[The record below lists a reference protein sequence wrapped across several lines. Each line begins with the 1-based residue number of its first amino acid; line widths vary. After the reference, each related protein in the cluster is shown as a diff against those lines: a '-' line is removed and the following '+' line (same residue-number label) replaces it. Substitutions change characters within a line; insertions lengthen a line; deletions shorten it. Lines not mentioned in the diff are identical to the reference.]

1 MPALTTIQLR
11 RGSSSLW
18 AASNSPLAQG
28 ELGYDTTIKKFKIG
42 DGTSLWSSLSWANI
56 TGADFVGTSGINV
69 SYASASGTMT
79 VSVTG
84 LSSSYLS
91 DFSSAVSGLL
101 PVKSIIAGS
110 NITVT
115 PTGDKGFVISS
126 PVNSDTVKDLIGST
140 ITGVSGIR
148 ASYDNTSKVETISVT
163 GLTSSY
169 ISDFNTSV
177 SGLVS
182 GVYAPLTS
190 PALTGTPTAP
200 TAAADT
206 NTTQIAS
213 TAFVIGQASSSNP
226 LMDGTVAVGTSK
238 KYARADHVH
247 PTDTTR
253 AALAGATFTGAVS
266 IPSGTGNF
274 NTLTVNSTAVS
285 LNGHTHTS
293 SNITDF
299 NTAVSGL
306 LGVKSLVQGSGIGI
320 TNNAGAQTI
329 SITGIPSSLIT
340 DLGNIATT
348 QVIGR
353 TGIALSY
360 DAVSDTMYIDTT
372 GVSFSG
378 HTHSWSNI
386 TDASTKA
393 TLTEL
398 SYLSGVVPGTAS
410 SGRALVVDNSKNLTG
425 INTLTTVSDVIV
437 GGNLTVQGTTT
448 TVNSSTINIGDNII
462 RVNTSGLST
471 GGMEVYTGSTTQ
483 SIVWNNVSNRWEFSG
498 GNVYTSGNFIG
509 NLSGN
514 ASTVTNGV
522 YTTDTGTVTS
532 AMIADNTIVNADINS
547 SAAISYSKLNLSS
560 SIVNA
565 DISNS
570 AAIADSKLAT
580 ISTAGKVSNSA
591 TTATNAN
598 TASAIV
604 SRDAS
609 GNFSAGTITANLSG
623 NATSVTNGVYTTDT
637 GTVTSTMI
645 ADNTIVNADINSA
658 AAIAYSKL
666 NLSASIVNAD
676 IGAAAAIAYSKLNLS
691 SGIVNSDI
699 SASAAIVDTKL
710 ATISTS
716 GKVSNS
722 ATTATSSNTASAIV
736 ARDASGNFTAG
747 TITASLSGNATSVTN
762 GVYTT
767 DTGTVTN
774 TMLAGSIA
782 NSKLLNSSVIIGS
795 TAVSLGSTVT
805 AFSGLSTVTATTF
818 IGSLSGTANNVVT
831 NANLTGPITS
841 IGNATTISTGVIDN
855 SHISST
861 GAIAYSKLNL
871 SSSIVNADV
880 SSSAA
885 IAYSKLNLAGNI
897 VNADINAAASI
908 SYSKLNLSSSVT
920 NSDVATNAA
929 IAYSKLNLVSG
940 ITNNDISATGAIAY
954 SKLNLSTSI
963 VNADI
968 AASAAI
974 VDTKLATISTS
985 GKVSNSATTATS
997 ANTASAIVA
1006 RDASGNF
1013 TAGTITASLS
1023 GNATSVT
1030 NGVYTTDTGT
1040 VTNTMLAGSI
1050 ANAKLLNSSVTLGST
1065 SISLGGTAS
1074 TIAGLTS
1081 ISGVSAASPTTLVY
1095 CLIDGGTP

>member
-56 TGADFVGTSGINV
+56 TGTDFVGTSGINV

-140 ITGVSGIR
+140 ITGVSGIK
-148 ASYDNTSKVETISVT
+148 ASYDNTGKIETISVT

-169 ISDFNTSV
+169 IGDFNTSV

-182 GVYAPLTS
+182 GVYAPLNS

-226 LMDGTVAVGTSK
+226 LMDGTAAVGTSK
-238 KYARADHVH
+238 KYSREDHVH

-253 AALAGATFTGAVS
+253 AALSGAAFTGSVS

-274 NTLTVNSTAVS
+274 NTLTVGNTAVS
-285 LNGHTHTS
+285 LSGHTHTS

-299 NTAVSGL
+299 NSAVSGL
-306 LGVKSLVQGSGIGI
+306 MGVKGLVGTSGIGI
-320 TNNAGAQTI
+320 TNNAGTHTVA
-329 SITGIPSSLIT
+329 ITGIPSSLIT

-348 QVIGR
+348 EVIGR

-360 DAVSDTMYIDTT
+360 DAVYDKMYIDTT

-509 NLSGN
+509 SLSGN

-532 AMIADNTIVNADINS
+532 TMIANDTIVNADINS
-547 SAAISYSKLNLSS
+547 SAAIAYSKLNLST

-609 GNFSAGTITANLSG
+609 GNFSAGTITA
-623 NATSVTNGVYTTDT
+623 
-637 GTVTSTMI
+637 
-645 ADNTIVNADINSA
+645 
-658 AAIAYSKL
+658 
-666 NLSASIVNAD
+666 
-676 IGAAAAIAYSKLNLS
+676 
-691 SGIVNSDI
+691 
-699 SASAAIVDTKL
+699 
-710 ATISTS
+710 
-716 GKVSNS
+716 
-722 ATTATSSNTASAIV
+722 
-736 ARDASGNFTAG
+736 
-747 TITASLSGNATSVTN
+747 SLSGNATSVTN

-782 NSKLLNSSVIIGS
+782 NGKLLNSSVTIGS

-805 AFSGLSTVTATTF
+805 SFSGLSTVTATTF
-818 IGSLSGTANNVVT
+818 VGSLSGTANNVVT

-855 SHISST
+855 THISAT

-871 SSSIVNADV
+871 SSSIMNADINN
-880 SSSAA
+880 SAA

-908 SYSKLNLSSSVT
+908 SYSKLNLSSSIT
-920 NSDVATNAA
+920 NSDVATNAS
-929 IAYSKLNLVSG
+929 ISYSKLNLVSG

-968 AASAAI
+968 ATSAAI
-974 VDTKLATISTS
+974 ADTKLATISTS

-1065 SISLGGTAS
+1065 SISLGSTVS

>member
-11 RGSSSLW
+11 RGSSTLW

-115 PTGDKGFVISS
+115 PTGDNGFVISS
-126 PVNSDTVKDLIGST
+126 PVNSNTVKDLIGST
-140 ITGVSGIR
+140 ITGVSGIK
-148 ASYDNTSKVETISVT
+148 ASYDNVGKVETISVT

-169 ISDFNTSV
+169 IGDFNTSV

-182 GVYAPLTS
+182 GVYAPLNS

-226 LMDGTVAVGTSK
+226 LMNGTAAVGTSK
-238 KYARADHVH
+238 KYSREDHVH

-253 AALAGATFTGAVS
+253 AALAGAAFTGSVS

-274 NTLTVNSTAVS
+274 NTLTVGNTAVS
-285 LNGHTHTS
+285 LSGHTHTS

-299 NTAVSGL
+299 NSAVSGL
-306 LGVKSLVQGSGIGI
+306 MGVKGLVGTSGIGI
-320 TNNAGAQTI
+320 TNSAGTHTVA
-329 SITGIPSSLIT
+329 ITGIPSSLIT

-348 QVIGR
+348 EVIGR

-360 DAVSDTMYIDTT
+360 DAVYDKMYIDTT

-410 SGRALVVDNSKNLTG
+410 SGRALVVDDSKNLTG
-425 INTLTTVSDVIV
+425 INTLTTISDVIV

-448 TVNSSTINIGDNII
+448 TVNSSTVNIGDNII

-471 GGMEVYTGSTTQ
+471 GGLEVYTGSTTK
-483 SIVWNNVSNRWEFSG
+483 SVVWNNVSNRWEFSG
-498 GNVYTSGNFIG
+498 GDVYTSGNFIG
-509 NLSGN
+509 SLSGN
-514 ASTVTNGV
+514 ASSVTNGV

-532 AMIADNTIVNADINS
+532 TMIANDTIVNADINS
-547 SAAISYSKLNLSS
+547 SAAIAYSKLNLST
-560 SIVNA
+560 SIVNG
-565 DISNS
+565 DISTS

-609 GNFSAGTITANLSG
+609 GNFSAGTITASLSG

-645 ADNTIVNADINSA
+645 ANNTIVDADINSA

-666 NLSASIVNAD
+666 NLV
-676 IGAAAAIAYSKLNLS
+676 
-691 SGIVNSDI
+691 
-699 SASAAIVDTKL
+699 
-710 ATISTS
+710 
-716 GKVSNS
+716 
-722 ATTATSSNTASAIV
+722 
-736 ARDASGNFTAG
+736 
-747 TITASLSGNATSVTN
+747 
-762 GVYTT
+762 
-767 DTGTVTN
+767 
-774 TMLAGSIA
+774 
-782 NSKLLNSSVIIGS
+782 
-795 TAVSLGSTVT
+795 
-805 AFSGLSTVTATTF
+805 
-818 IGSLSGTANNVVT
+818 
-831 NANLTGPITS
+831 
-841 IGNATTISTGVIDN
+841 
-855 SHISST
+855 
-861 GAIAYSKLNL
+861 
-871 SSSIVNADV
+871 
-880 SSSAA
+880 
-885 IAYSKLNLAGNI
+885 GNI
-897 VNADINAAASI
+897 VNADINSAASI

-920 NSDVATNAA
+920 NSDVATNAS
-929 IAYSKLNLVSG
+929 ISYSKLNLVSG

-968 AASAAI
+968 ATSAAI
-974 VDTKLATISTS
+974 ADTKLATISTS

-1065 SISLGGTAS
+1065 SISLGSTVS

-1081 ISGVSAASPTTLVY
+1081 ISGVSAASPTALVY

>member
-11 RGSSSLW
+11 RGSSTLW
-18 AASNSPLAQG
+18 ASSNSPLAQG
-28 ELGYDTTIKKFKIG
+28 ELGYDTTIKRFKIG
-42 DGTSLWSSLSWANI
+42 DGTSLWGSLSWANI
-56 TGADFVGTSGINV
+56 TGADFVGTSGINF

-101 PVKSIIAGS
+101 PVKSIIAGN
-110 NITVT
+110 NITIT
-115 PTGDKGFVISS
+115 PTGDKGFIISS

-148 ASYDNTSKVETISVT
+148 ASYDNTGKVETISVT
-163 GLTSSY
+163 GLVSSY
-169 ISDFNTSV
+169 IGDFNTSV
-177 SGLVS
+177 SGLVN
-182 GVYAPLTS
+182 GIYAPLSS
-190 PALTGTPTAP
+190 PALTGTPTVP
-200 TAAADT
+200 TATADT

-266 IPSGTGNF
+266 IPNGTGNF

-306 LGVKSLVQGSGIGI
+306 IGVKSLVQGSGIGI
-320 TNNAGAQTI
+320 VNNAGAQTI

-372 GVSFSG
+372 GVSFNG
-378 HTHSWSNI
+378 HTHTWSNI

-398 SYLSGVVPGTAS
+398 SYLSGVVPGTVSAS
-410 SGRALVVDNSKNLTG
+410 RALIVDSSKNLTG
-425 INTLTTVSDVIV
+425 INTLTTASDVTV

-448 TVNSSTINIGDNII
+448 TVNSTTINIADNII

-471 GGMEVYTGSTTQ
+471 GGMEVYTGSATQ
-483 SIVWNNVSNRWEFSG
+483 SVVWNNVSNRWEFSG
-498 GNVYTSGNFIG
+498 GNVYTSGNFVG
-509 NLSGN
+509 NLNGN

-532 AMIADNTIVNADINS
+532 TMIADNTIVNADINS
-547 SAAISYSKLNLSS
+547 SAAIAYSKLNLSA

-565 DISNS
+565 DVSNS

-637 GTVTSTMI
+637 GTVT
-645 ADNTIVNADINSA
+645 
-658 AAIAYSKL
+658 
-666 NLSASIVNAD
+666 
-676 IGAAAAIAYSKLNLS
+676 
-691 SGIVNSDI
+691 
-699 SASAAIVDTKL
+699 
-710 ATISTS
+710 
-716 GKVSNS
+716 
-722 ATTATSSNTASAIV
+722 
-736 ARDASGNFTAG
+736 
-747 TITASLSGNATSVTN
+747 
-762 GVYTT
+762 
-767 DTGTVTN
+767 N

-782 NSKLLNSSVIIGS
+782 NNKLTNSSVTIGS
-795 TAVSLGSTVT
+795 TSVSLGATVT
-805 AFSGLSTVTATTF
+805 SFAGLSTVTATTF
-818 IGSLSGTANNVVT
+818 VGSLSGTANNVIT

-855 SHISST
+855 SHINPT
-861 GAIAYSKLNL
+861 AAIAYSKLNL
-871 SSSIVNADV
+871 SSSIVNADINN
-880 SSSAA
+880 SAA

-897 VNADINAAASI
+897 VNSDINTSAAIA
-908 SYSKLNLSSSVT
+908 YSKLNLSSSVN
-920 NSDVATNAA
+920 NSDIATNAA

-1006 RDASGNF
+1006 RDSSGNF
-1013 TAGTITASLS
+1013 SAGTITASLS

-1040 VTNTMLAGSI
+1040 VTNNMLTGSI
-1050 ANAKLLNSSVTLGST
+1050 ANAKLLYSSLILGST
-1065 SISLGGTAS
+1065 SISLGGTIS
-1074 TIAGLTS
+1074 SIAGLTS
-1081 ISGVSAASPTTLVY
+1081 ISGVSAASPTSLVY

>member
-11 RGSSSLW
+11 RGSSTLW

-115 PTGDKGFVISS
+115 PTGDNGFVISS
-126 PVNSDTVKDLIGST
+126 PVNSNTVKDLIGST
-140 ITGVSGIR
+140 ITGVSGIK
-148 ASYDNTSKVETISVT
+148 ASYDNVGKVETISVT

-169 ISDFNTSV
+169 IGDFNTSV

-182 GVYAPLTS
+182 GVYAPLNS

-226 LMDGTVAVGTSK
+226 LMNGTAAVGTSK
-238 KYARADHVH
+238 KYSREDHVH

-253 AALAGATFTGAVS
+253 AALAGAAFTGSVS

-274 NTLTVNSTAVS
+274 NTLTVGNTAVS
-285 LNGHTHTS
+285 LSGHTHTS

-299 NTAVSGL
+299 NSAVSGL
-306 LGVKSLVQGSGIGI
+306 MGVKGLVGTSGIGI
-320 TNNAGAQTI
+320 TNSAGTHTVA
-329 SITGIPSSLIT
+329 ITGIPSSLIT

-348 QVIGR
+348 EVIGR

-360 DAVSDTMYIDTT
+360 DAVYDKMYIDTT

-410 SGRALVVDNSKNLTG
+410 SGRALVVDDSKNLTG
-425 INTLTTVSDVIV
+425 INTLTTISDVIV

-448 TVNSSTINIGDNII
+448 TVNSSTVNIGDNII

-471 GGMEVYTGSTTQ
+471 GGLEVYTGSTTK
-483 SIVWNNVSNRWEFSG
+483 SVVWNNVSNRWEFSG
-498 GNVYTSGNFIG
+498 GDVYTSGNFIG
-509 NLSGN
+509 SLSGN
-514 ASTVTNGV
+514 ASSVTNGV

-532 AMIADNTIVNADINS
+532 TMIANDTIVNADINS
-547 SAAISYSKLNLSS
+547 SAAIAYSKLNLST
-560 SIVNA
+560 SIVNG

-609 GNFSAGTITANLSG
+609 GNFSAGTITASLSG

-645 ADNTIVNADINSA
+645 ANNTIVDADINSA

-666 NLSASIVNAD
+666 NLV
-676 IGAAAAIAYSKLNLS
+676 
-691 SGIVNSDI
+691 
-699 SASAAIVDTKL
+699 
-710 ATISTS
+710 
-716 GKVSNS
+716 
-722 ATTATSSNTASAIV
+722 
-736 ARDASGNFTAG
+736 
-747 TITASLSGNATSVTN
+747 
-762 GVYTT
+762 
-767 DTGTVTN
+767 
-774 TMLAGSIA
+774 
-782 NSKLLNSSVIIGS
+782 
-795 TAVSLGSTVT
+795 
-805 AFSGLSTVTATTF
+805 
-818 IGSLSGTANNVVT
+818 
-831 NANLTGPITS
+831 
-841 IGNATTISTGVIDN
+841 
-855 SHISST
+855 
-861 GAIAYSKLNL
+861 
-871 SSSIVNADV
+871 
-880 SSSAA
+880 
-885 IAYSKLNLAGNI
+885 GNI
-897 VNADINAAASI
+897 VNADINSAASI

-920 NSDVATNAA
+920 NSDVATNAS
-929 IAYSKLNLVSG
+929 ISYSKLNLVSG

-968 AASAAI
+968 ATSAAI
-974 VDTKLATISTS
+974 ADTKLATISTS

-1065 SISLGGTAS
+1065 SISLGSTVS

-1081 ISGVSAASPTTLVY
+1081 ISGVSAASPTALVY